1 MMRAE
6 SDALRIADLPGRGR
20 GFVATRAVQPGE
32 LLLRE
37 VPFSVAYEHR
47 LEMVRAVLQEERFA
61 RLCFDEARPLC
72 RSALAAEGVSDTQW
86 SDACARVKSNVFMTH
101 EGALCIYGG
110 VSMFNHSCAPN
121 ASMFTQRSC
130 NALPGLL
137 RPPPPGAPAREASPA
152 EEARIFAICAIE
164 RDQEVTLAYRADWLA
179 FPAPLRRRLLK
190 RSWHFDCDCARCA
203 AEQPTGAAVHAAGGA
218 ADSVPGPALLARA
231 AQLYRGIDAGGATGD
246 GDIHPATF
254 RRADPAMDTVR
265 LAELRRLLVVWPARH
280 WVGTVVRSELLAWAL
295 VEGGAMGADELCA
308 LLREQVRVEQAL
320 LPRLHHF
327 RLRAARALVRAAG
340 ARYRACDD
348 GIDWRDFEE
357 MRAACGMGV
366 EVEGGAIAKGET
378 ACRSPGS
385 AHAAASF
392 EGAAEARTK
401 EVREVMSG
409 GVTDAHTGHSD
420 T

>member
-1 MMRAE
+1 MNFL
-6 SDALRIADLPGRGR
+6 SDALRVADLPGRGR

-37 VPFSVAYEHR
+37 VPFTVAYEHR
-47 LEMVRAVLQEERFA
+47 LEMVRAVLREERFA

-72 RSALAAEGVSDTQW
+72 RSALAAEGVSDTRW

-121 ASMFTQRSC
+121 VSMFTAGSC
-130 NALPGLL
+130 DGLPGLL
-137 RPPPPGAPAREASPA
+137 RPPPPGAPARKASPA
-152 EEARIFAICAIE
+152 EEARVFAICAIE

-190 RSWHFDCDCARCA
+190 RSWRFDCDCARCA
-203 AEQPTGAAVHAAGGA
+203 AENSG
-218 ADSVPGPALLARA
+218 ADSVPGTALLARA

-254 RRADPAMDTVR
+254 RRTDPAMSTVR
-265 LAELRRLLVVWPARH
+265 LAELRRLLVDWPARH

-295 VEGGAMGADELCA
+295 VEGGAMGADELRA

-327 RLRAARALVRAAG
+327 RLRAARALVRTAG

-366 EVEGGAIAKGET
+366 EVEGLIAKGET

-385 AHAAASF
+385 AHAAASSF
-392 EGAAEARTK
+392 GGAAEARTK
-401 EVREVMSG
+401 EVCEVMSG
-409 GVTDAHTGHSD
+409 KVTDD
-420 T
+420 